1 MKAVVVE
8 QPGGPEVLQ
17 LKEIPTPVPRPGWIL
32 IKIRA
37 FGLNRSEMYTRQG
50 QSGDQV
56 PFPRVL
62 GIECVGEVKDAGG
75 SELQVGQKV
84 AALMGDMGRK
94 YDGGYAEY
102 TLVPRTQ
109 VLPVETNL
117 PWEQFAAIP
126 ETFMT
131 ARGSLV
137 ESIGL
142 KAGQILLVR
151 GGTSSLGMAAT
162 SIAKNMGA
170 RVVAT
175 TRSEARR
182 EALLANGVDH
192 VIIDTG
198 QIAGNV
204 RALYPEGVDHVLELV
219 GTVTLRDSFQT
230 VRPKGV
236 ICVAGLL
243 GNEWVLREF
252 SPFEIPSSVRLTT
265 FKSETITNDATEA
278 LQSVVSLVEARQYR
292 LNLHKVFRM
301 EEIVEAHRLM
311 DAGNAHG
318 KLVVIVE

>member
-1 MKAVVVE
+1 MKAIVVE
-8 QPGGPEVLQ
+8 QPGGPEVLK
-17 LKEIPTPVPRPGWIL
+17 LKEIPTPAPKPGWVL
-32 IKIRA
+32 IKIKA
-37 FGLNRSEMYTRQG
+37 FGLNRSELYTRQG

-56 PFPRVL
+56 LFPRVL

-75 SELQVGQKV
+75 SELHVGQKV

-102 TLVPRTQ
+102 TLVPRSQ

-131 ARGSLV
+131 AWGSLV
-137 ESIGL
+137 DSIGL
-142 KAGQILLVR
+142 KEGQILLVR

-170 RVVAT
+170 TVVAT
-175 TRSEARR
+175 TRSEAKR

-230 VRPKGV
+230 VRPKGI

-252 SPFEIPSSVRLTT
+252 SPFEIPSSVKLTT

-278 LQSVVSLVEARQYR
+278 LQSVVSLVEAGQYR